1 MKSQPSQMNIPS
13 YPPPVPPELQ
23 PPPGPPP
30 FMSQNVYC
38 YGNIFYFVVL
48 YFNFLSDQP
57 NQVHNQST
65 GPPGRG
71 RGRGGRGGMEGRG
84 RGRGN
89 NNQRGGRGGG
99 GGGKSWPANQNNTQ
113 SPQQRLGVNFGQ
125 TPTLGFN
132 QPSQNQAQN
141 QSFNNGQNNQ
151 QTNPNN
157 MPNITQVKPKIKFQ

>member
-1 MKSQPSQMNIPS
+1 M
-13 YPPPVPPELQ
+13 
-23 PPPGPPP
+23 
-30 FMSQNVYC
+30 
-38 YGNIFYFVVL
+38 
-48 YFNFLSDQP
+48 D
-57 NQVHNQST
+57 
-65 GPPGRG
+65 GR
-71 RGRGGRGGMEGRG
+71 GRGGMEGRG

-99 GGGKSWPANQNNTQ
+99 GGNKSWPANQNNTQ

-132 QPSQNQAQN
+132 QPGPNQAQT

-157 MPNITQVKPKIKFQ
+157 MPNITQVIPKIKIQ